1 MSSRIQPE
9 SCFCLISYNYKWL
22 SNIVVVRISL
32 VQLRIRK
39 TRAESIEHAM
49 KILRKA
55 IAFDPD
61 IVCLP
66 ELWYPKAVDD
76 FEYEFKPIIDLAKE
90 QSIIIIAG
98 AFLERIDTKQYI
110 SSPVISGTGETLGR
124 QIKIHPFASQ
134 RAIATP
140 GSTVKIFCCGGIK
153 FGVAICYDLVFPEIS
168 RALVTKGAEL
178 IFYPSK
184 ISVKGIKPWHMYA
197 QVRALENR
205 IPVGAPNI
213 CDDGFGGKSTLVTF
227 SYDKK
232 TDIAI
237 PKLMFG
243 SVKEQTFGIDVDLEY
258 VRKIRNQRMKDFRRA
273 LYPTL

>member
-1 MSSRIQPE
+1 
-9 SCFCLISYNYKWL
+9 
-22 SNIVVVRISL
+22 VVRISL
-32 VQLRIRK
+32 VQLRLWK

-55 IAFDPD
+55 IALDPD

-66 ELWYPKAVDD
+66 ELWYPKAVND
-76 FEYEFKPIIDLAKE
+76 FEYEFKPIMNLAKE
-90 QSIIIIAG
+90 QSMIIIAG
-98 AFLERIDTKQYI
+98 AFLERINNNQYI

-124 QIKIHPFASQ
+124 QIKIHPFGSQ
-134 RAIATP
+134 RATVRP
-140 GSTVKIFCCGGIK
+140 GSAVKIFDCGRLK
-153 FGVAICYDLVFPEIS
+153 FGIAICYDLVFPEIS

-184 ISVKGIKPWHMYA
+184 ISAKGIKPWHMYV

-205 IPVGAPNI
+205 IPVGAANI
-213 CDDGFGGKSTLVTF
+213 CNDAFGGKSILATF
-227 SYDKK
+227 DYDKK

-237 PKLMFG
+237 PKLIVG
-243 SVKEQTFGIDVDLEY
+243 SVKEQTFGIDIDLEN
-258 VRKIRNQRMKDFRRA
+258 VRKIRSQRMKDFKRA

>member
-1 MSSRIQPE
+1 
-9 SCFCLISYNYKWL
+9 
-22 SNIVVVRISL
+22 
-32 VQLRIRK
+32 
-39 TRAESIEHAM
+39 M

-55 IAFDPD
+55 IALDPD

-76 FEYEFKPIIDLAKE
+76 FEYEFKPILDLARE
-90 QSIIIIAG
+90 QSMIIIAG
-98 AFLERIDTKQYI
+98 AFLERINNNQYV
-110 SSPVISGTGETLGR
+110 SSPVISRKGEISGR
-124 QIKIHPFASQ
+124 QIKIHPFGSQ
-134 RAIATP
+134 RAIVTP
-140 GSTVKIFCCGGIK
+140 GSAVKIFDCGRHK
-153 FGVAICYDLVFPEIS
+153 FGIAICYDLVFPEIS

-184 ISVKGIKPWHMYA
+184 IRVKGIKPWHMYV

-213 CDDGFGGKSTLVTF
+213 CYDDFGGKSILAAF
-227 SYDKK
+227 DYDKK

-237 PKLMFG
+237 PRIMFG
-243 SVKEQTFGIDVDLEY
+243 SVREQTLGIDIDLEC
-258 VRKIRNQRMKDFRRA
+258 VRKIRRRRMKDFRRD

>member
-1 MSSRIQPE
+1 
-9 SCFCLISYNYKWL
+9 
-22 SNIVVVRISL
+22 L
-32 VQLRIRK
+32 VQLSLRK

-55 IAFDPD
+55 IALDPD

-76 FEYEFKPIIDLAKE
+76 FEYEFKPIMDLAKE
-90 QSIIIIAG
+90 QGMVIIAG
-98 AFLERIDTKQYI
+98 AFLERTNNNQYI
-110 SSPVISGTGETLGR
+110 SSPVISETGETLGR
-124 QIKIHPFASQ
+124 QIKIHAFGSQ
-134 RAIATP
+134 RAFVRP
-140 GSTVKIFCCGGIK
+140 GSEVKIFDCGGVK
-153 FGVAICYDLVFPEIS
+153 FGIAICYDLVFPEIS

-184 ISVKGIKPWHMYA
+184 ISVKGIKPWHIYV

-205 IPVGAPNI
+205 TPVGAPNI
-213 CDDGFGGKSTLVTF
+213 CNETFGGKSILVTF
-227 SYDKK
+227 DYDKK

-237 PKLMFG
+237 PRLMFG
-243 SVKEQTFGIDVDLEY
+243 SVREQTLGIDIDLEC
-258 VRKIRNQRMKDFRRA
+258 VRKIRRRRMKDFRRD